1 MPTPA
6 DAATPQ
12 PGSPQPGSPQQNAP
26 EQGVIHDIG
35 YRRYTGAR
43 LGRGP
48 VRTALFLDT
57 LRGCFGLGRA
67 GKAKVM
73 PAVLTA
79 MVVLPALSVVF
90 YANVTGG
97 TDLPFSYR
105 EYVGSITTLV
115 FIYVAGQAP
124 QAVSRDLRFR
134 TISLYFSRPI
144 PRSDYVLAK
153 FAAMSSAVMI
163 FCVLPLLVLY
173 IGALLA
179 KMPVGEQ
186 TADFLKGLAL
196 ALLFSLVV
204 AGLGLV
210 IASVTPKRGFGVAAI
225 VTVLLLADSLAG
237 VVITVAEHQNNPTLS
252 WYGGLLSPLYL
263 VDSALAWVLSLDGG
277 RLNDQLP
284 PDALGGLV
292 FVAVLLAVIVGNY
305 LLLNLRY
312 RKVSV
317 S

>member
-6 DAATPQ
+6 DAATPHQ
-12 PGSPQPGSPQQNAP
+12 GSPQQSAPEQGSP

-35 YRRYTGAR
+35 YRRYTGAK

-79 MVVLPALSVVF
+79 MAVLPALSVVL
-90 YANVTGG
+90 YANVT
-97 TDLPFSYR
+97 DSSELPFTYR
-105 EYVGSITTLV
+105 EYVSSITTLV

-144 PRSDYVLAK
+144 PRGDYVLAK
-153 FAAMSSAVMI
+153 FAAMSSAVAI
-163 FCVLPLLVLY
+163 FCLLPLLVLY

-179 KMPVGEQ
+179 KMPLGGQ
-186 TADFLKGLAL
+186 TTGFLEGLAL

-225 VTVLLLADSLAG
+225 ITVLLLADSIAG
-237 VVITVAEHQNNPTLS
+237 VLITVANHQHNPTLT

-263 VDSALAWVLSLDGG
+263 VDSALTWVLGLDGG
-277 RLNDQLP
+277 RLDGELP

-292 FVAVLLAVIVGNY
+292 FVAVLLAVLVGNY